1 MAFYELLGEGDD
13 GACLGAVEAEGL
25 NVGFDL
31 FGTCGGERGGVR
43 VACEECTGDGVDA
56 HVGGLCREHGGDEQ
70 LEGVV
75 EVEFCDGVGVG
86 FAEDAVD
93 FAGAAHGGE
102 VAFGCTC
109 VEAACGGC
117 GFEFG
122 DESNL
127 QERFGVLCRGVLS
140 HAVFCRGVLYFG
152 AVGVLGHSARVPG
165 LGVWAVARFTVLGPL
180 LIIFCTALFS
190 VSHHFLGS
198 SRRLTLS
205 GRRLCHT
212 GFMSDTIFVL
222 NGPNLNLLGQR
233 RPEVY
238 GYTTLHD
245 IERMV
250 RERAADHGF
259 DVEFMQSNHEGALV
273 DEIQRARTRG
283 AAIIINPA
291 AYTHTSVA
299 LHDALEAAELP
310 VVEVHLSNVHRRE
323 QFRHHSFVSPQA
335 TAVIAGAGAYGY
347 VMAVDFLAQH
357 LAE

>member
-1 MAFYELLGEGDD
+1 M
-13 GACLGAVEAEGL
+13 
-25 NVGFDL
+25 
-31 FGTCGGERGGVR
+31 
-43 VACEECTGDGVDA
+43 
-56 HVGGLCREHGGDEQ
+56 
-70 LEGVV
+70 
-75 EVEFCDGVGVG
+75 
-86 FAEDAVD
+86 
-93 FAGAAHGGE
+93 
-102 VAFGCTC
+102 
-109 VEAACGGC
+109 
-117 GFEFG
+117 
-122 DESNL
+122 
-127 QERFGVLCRGVLS
+127 
-140 HAVFCRGVLYFG
+140 
-152 AVGVLGHSARVPG
+152 
-165 LGVWAVARFTVLGPL
+165 WAVARFTVLGARRPPYAGMR
-180 LIIFCTALFS
+180 IRHAPALS
-190 VSHHFLGS
+190 PPPHHFLGS
-198 SRRLTLS
+198 SRRLLLC
-205 GRRLCHT
+205 GRSLCHT

-250 RERAADHGF
+250 RERAAAHGF

-323 QFRHHSFVSPQA
+323 EFRHHSFVSPQA